1 MSHRKLR
8 RIAYGLRLTLAGRV
22 FPFDRCYF
30 RLNPKS
36 LPRALSQ
43 PDLCHQ
49 LKAWLP
55 FRVRGHLGRERGAEV
70 FTNRSAPLF
79 VLWPGLIATKKSPPA
94 LNKFPT
100 VAFLT

>member
-1 MSHRKLR
+1 MSRRKLR

-55 FRVRGHLGRERGAEV
+55 FRVRGHPRKGKGRRG
-70 FTNRSAPLF
+70 
-79 VLWPGLIATKKSPPA
+79 IY
-94 LNKFPT
+94 
-100 VAFLT
+100 